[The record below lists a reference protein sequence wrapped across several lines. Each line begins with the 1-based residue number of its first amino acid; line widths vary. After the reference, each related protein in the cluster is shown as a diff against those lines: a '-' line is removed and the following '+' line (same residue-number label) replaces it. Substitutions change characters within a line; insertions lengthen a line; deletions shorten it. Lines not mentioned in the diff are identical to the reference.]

1 MKRFRCALI
10 SPSLRGLC
18 VLGVSAVT
26 TFNALTAENAEVAQR
41 ISKAEH
47 YPPCGF
53 IERPDLAV
61 VAFVA
66 LAVVSIYQK
75 SGRDFQID

>member
-1 MKRFRCALI
+1 VCPV

-18 VLGVSAVT
+18 VLGVPAVT
-26 TFNALTAENAEVAQR
+26 TFKTLNAETQRTPRLAQR

-75 SGRDFQID
+75 AAAIFR